1 MMNNFYAGSNTF
13 GYILVVS
20 IIIIICLA
28 CWLIRRKFK
37 IGTYTKEDEENMK
50 SNLELLITEED
61 VEEGKDYQDE
71 V

>member
-1 MMNNFYAGSNTF
+1 MMNIFYAGSNTF

-37 IGTYTKEDEENMK
+37 IGTYTKEEEENMK
-50 SNLELLITEED
+50 SNLELLMTEED

>member
-1 MMNNFYAGSNTF
+1 MNNFYAGSNTF
-13 GYILVVS
+13 VYILVVS

-37 IGTYTKEDEENMK
+37 LGTYTKEEEENMK

-61 VEEGKDYQDE
+61 VEEG
-71 V
+71 